1 MIDLH
6 VDSIF
11 EIAQQM
17 ERDGTE
23 FYRKAAESA
32 DENRRAVL
40 LALAEMEL
48 NHERTFTAMRSE
60 MSDGKFET
68 LVPPKNSQS
77 ALYLQAV
84 LNGGIF
90 GSDRAPKLTGQ
101 ESIDRVF
108 EIAISLE
115 KDAIIFYQ
123 SMKTLV
129 PPGQAREQI
138 DQIIDQEIGHILE
151 LTRE

>member
-11 EIAQQM
+11 GIAQQM

-23 FYRKAAESA
+23 FYRKAAETA

-48 NHERTFTAMRSE
+48 NHERTFAILRSE
-60 MSDGKFET
+60 CSDGKFEP
-68 LVPPKNSQS
+68 LVVSPESPS
-77 ALYLQAV
+77 AQYLQAV

-90 GSDRAPKLTGQ
+90 GSDRAPKLSGQ
-101 ESIDRVF
+101 ESIDRIF

-123 SMKTLV
+123 SMKALV

-151 LTRE
+151 LTRK

>member
-1 MIDLH
+1 MMNLD
-6 VDSIF
+6 VDNVL

-40 LALAEMEL
+40 LALADMEF

-60 MSDGKFET
+60 VSDGKFEP

-90 GSDRAPKLTGQ
+90 GSARAPKLTGQ
-101 ESIDRVF
+101 ESIDRIF

-115 KDAIIFYQ
+115 KDAIVFYQ
-123 SMKTLV
+123 SIKALV
-129 PPGQAREQI
+129 PPGHAREQI
-138 DQIIDQEIGHILE
+138 DQIIEQEIGHILE

>member
-1 MIDLH
+1 MIDLD
-6 VDSIF
+6 VDSVF

-17 ERDGTE
+17 ELDGVA
-23 FYRKAAESA
+23 FYRKAAENA
-32 DENRRAVL
+32 DHNHRVVL
-40 LALAEMEL
+40 SALAEMEL

-60 MSDGKFET
+60 FSDGKFEP
-68 LVPPKNSQS
+68 LVVPPNSQS
-77 ALYLQAV
+77 ALYLEAV

-90 GSDRAPKLTGQ
+90 GSDRAPELSGQ
-101 ESIDRVF
+101 ESIGKIF

>member
-11 EIAQQM
+11 EIAQKM

-23 FYRKAAESA
+23 FYRKAAETA
-32 DENRRAVL
+32 DKNSRAVL

-48 NHERTFTAMRSE
+48 NHERTFAIMRSE
-60 MSDGKFET
+60 VSDGTFEP

-84 LNGGIF
+84 LNGGGF
-90 GSDRAPKLTGQ
+90 GSTRAPALSGE
-101 ESIDRVF
+101 ESIDRIF

-115 KDAIIFYQ
+115 KDAIVFYQ

-129 PPGQAREQI
+129 PPGRIREQL

>member
-23 FYRKAAESA
+23 FYRKAAETA
-32 DENRRAVL
+32 DENSRAVL

-60 MSDGKFET
+60 FSDGKFEP
-68 LVPPKNSQS
+68 LVIPPGSQS

-84 LNGGIF
+84 LKGGIF
-90 GSDRAPKLTGQ
+90 GSTRAPQLTGQ
-101 ESIDRVF
+101 ESIDRIF

-115 KDAIIFYQ
+115 KDAIVFYQ
-123 SMKTLV
+123 SMKALV
-129 PPGQAREQI
+129 PPGHAREQI
-138 DQIIDQEIGHILE
+138 DQIIEQEIGHILE
-151 LTRE
+151 LTRK